1 MSEEESKLPNIRVY
15 QPWSAPLLHFRL
27 SEEQIE
33 DLLEITD
40 LILEDENKKS
50 YNDKL
55 AGEIESEWEVP
66 DLEDLSEVLN
76 LTTIATQY
84 FQVLAS
90 QNHLE
95 VEGDNT
101 TMSQHLA
108 VFHGRVR
115 TSP

>member
-50 YNDKL
+50 YASK
-55 AGEIESEWEVP
+55 
-66 DLEDLSEVLN
+66 VLYRYYYEHN
-76 LTTIATQY
+76 A
-84 FQVLAS
+84 
-90 QNHLE
+90 N
-95 VEGDNT
+95 NT
-101 TMSQHLA
+101 CLVYGSN
-108 VFHGRVR
+108 FSSCCCWCYCHG
-115 TSP
+115 SKWKA